1 MARTKQGATVRRA
14 ASGTAAKAPRHI
26 ARTQAPNGPRPHRF
40 RPPTRV
46 LLEIRRLQRTTDLI
60 IRKLLFERLV
70 REIVSEFMR
79 QPRFQ
84 PSAILALQEASKAY
98 LVKLFEDTNL
108 LAIHA
113 KRITITNKD
122 LRLAMRIRGDRT

>member
-14 ASGTAAKAPRHI
+14 ASGTATKAPRHI
-26 ARTQAPNGPRPHRF
+26 AHTQAPNGPSPHRF
-40 RPPTRV
+40 RPSTRV

-60 IRKLLFERLV
+60 IRKLPFERLV
-70 REIVSEFMR
+70 REIASE
-79 QPRFQ
+79 
-84 PSAILALQEASKAY
+84 AY
-98 LVKLFEDTNL
+98 LVKLFEDINL
-108 LAIHA
+108 LEIHA